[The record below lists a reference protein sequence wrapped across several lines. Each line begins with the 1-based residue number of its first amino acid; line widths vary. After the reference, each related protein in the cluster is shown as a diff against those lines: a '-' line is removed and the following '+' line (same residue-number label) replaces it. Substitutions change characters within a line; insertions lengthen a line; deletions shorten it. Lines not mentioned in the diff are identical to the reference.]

1 MTPFIG
7 NIEYQFILARVH
19 QKSNNFNRKGKN
31 MPGPLT
37 GLKVLD
43 LTRVL
48 AGPYAT
54 MILSDLG
61 AEVIKIEQPGTGD
74 ESRNF
79 GPFKNDFSLYFMSVN
94 RGKRSVTLNLKT
106 KQGKHIFKQLVKQ
119 SDILVENFRLGT
131 MRKLDLDYE
140 TLAAEHPSLIY
151 AACSG
156 FGQTGPFSE
165 QGAYDM
171 IIQGM
176 GGIISITG
184 EPNGPPVRVGTSIS
198 DITSALF
205 TTIGIMSALHHRNKT
220 GKGQLVDV
228 AMLDSLVA
236 VLENAIVRYF
246 ATDEIPQP
254 LGSRHPAITPFE
266 AFESADGYI
275 IIAIGNDT
283 LWCKFCESVDE
294 KHLIS
299 DPRFKTNA
307 GRTDNH
313 GQLFPILSE
322 IMRQRKTDEWIE
334 ALEKIGVPC
343 GPINT
348 IDKVVNHPQVQARE
362 MITSVMHQVT
372 GSVEV
377 PGLPIKL
384 SDTPGGVDAPAPSL
398 GEHTDEVLTDVLDMS
413 IEEIDLLRQEGI
425 I

>member
-1 MTPFIG
+1 M
-7 NIEYQFILARVH
+7 
-19 QKSNNFNRKGKN
+19 S
-31 MPGPLT
+31 GPLS
-37 GLKVLD
+37 GIKVLD

-61 AEVIKIEQPGTGD
+61 ADVIKIEQPEIGD

-79 GPFKNDFSLYFMSVN
+79 GPFKNGFSLYFMSVN
-94 RGKRSVTLNLKT
+94 RGKRSITLDLKT
-106 KQGKHIFKQLVKQ
+106 DRGKDIFKQLVKQ
-119 SDILVENFRLGT
+119 SDILVENFRPGT
-131 MRKLDLDYE
+131 MKKLGLDYE
-140 TLAAEHPSLIY
+140 TLAAEHPALIY

-156 FGQTGPFSE
+156 FGQTGPFAE
-165 QGAYDM
+165 KGAYDM

-184 EPNGPPVRVGTSIS
+184 EPDGPPVRVGTSIS
-198 DITSALF
+198 DITAALF
-205 TTIGIMSALHHRNKT
+205 TTIGILSALHNRNST

-266 AFESADGYI
+266 AFESADGHI

-283 LWCKFCESVDE
+283 LWAKFCEHVDQ
-294 KHLIS
+294 KNLIS
-299 DPRFKTNA
+299 DPRFSTNVE
-307 GRTDNH
+307 RTANH
-313 GQLFPILSE
+313 SELFPILSE
-322 IMRQRKTDEWIE
+322 IMRQRTTDEWID
-334 ALEKIGVPC
+334 ALENIGVPC

-348 IDKVVNHPQVQARE
+348 IDKVVNHPQVQARN
-362 MITSVMHQVT
+362 MITQVIHQMT
-372 GSVEV
+372 GAVEV

-384 SDTPGGVDAPAPSL
+384 SDTPGDVDIPAPNL
-398 GEHTDEVLTDVLDMS
+398 GEHTVEILTDVLKMS
-413 IEEIDLLRQEGI
+413 TDEVKQLKQERI

>member
-1 MTPFIG
+1 
-7 NIEYQFILARVH
+7 
-19 QKSNNFNRKGKN
+19 
-31 MPGPLT
+31 MPGPLE
-37 GLKVLD
+37 GIKVLD

-61 AEVIKIEQPGTGD
+61 ADVIKIEQPEIGD

-79 GPFKNDFSLYFMSVN
+79 GPFKNGFSLYFMSVN
-94 RGKRSVTLNLKT
+94 RGKRSITLDLKT
-106 KQGKHIFKQLVKQ
+106 DRGKDIFKQLVKQ
-119 SDILVENFRLGT
+119 SDILVENFRPGT
-131 MRKLDLDYE
+131 MKKLGLDYE
-140 TLAAEHPSLIY
+140 ILAAEHPALIY

-156 FGQTGPFSE
+156 FGQTGPFAE
-165 QGAYDM
+165 KGAYDM

-184 EPNGPPVRVGTSIS
+184 EPDGPPVRVGTSIS
-198 DITSALF
+198 DITAALF
-205 TTIGIMSALHHRNKT
+205 TTIGILSALHNRNST

-266 AFESADGYI
+266 AFESADGHI

-283 LWCKFCESVDE
+283 LWAKFCEHVDQ
-294 KHLIS
+294 KNLIS
-299 DPRFKTNA
+299 DPRFRTNVE
-307 GRTDNH
+307 RTANH
-313 GQLFPILSE
+313 SELFPILSE
-322 IMRQRKTDEWIE
+322 IMRQRTTDEWID
-334 ALEKIGVPC
+334 ALENIGVPC

-348 IDKVVNHPQVQARE
+348 IDKVVNHPQVQARN
-362 MITSVMHQVT
+362 MITQVIHQMT
-372 GSVEV
+372 GAVEV

-384 SDTPGGVDAPAPSL
+384 SDTPGDVDIPAPNL
-398 GEHTDEVLTDVLDMS
+398 GEHTSRDIDRC
-413 IEEIDLLRQEGI
+413 IENVY
-425 I
+425 

>member
-1 MTPFIG
+1 M
-7 NIEYQFILARVH
+7 
-19 QKSNNFNRKGKN
+19 S
-31 MPGPLT
+31 GPLS
-37 GLKVLD
+37 GIKVLD

-61 AEVIKIEQPGTGD
+61 AEVIKIEQPEIGD

-79 GPFKNDFSLYFMSVN
+79 GPFKNGFSLYFMSVN
-94 RGKRSVTLNLKT
+94 RGKRSITLDLKT
-106 KQGKHIFKQLVKQ
+106 DRGKDIFKQLVKQ
-119 SDILVENFRLGT
+119 SDILVENFRPGT
-131 MRKLDLDYE
+131 MKKLGLDYE
-140 TLAAEHPSLIY
+140 TLAAEHPALIY

-156 FGQTGPFSE
+156 FGQTGPFAE
-165 QGAYDM
+165 KGAYDM

-184 EPNGPPVRVGTSIS
+184 EPDGPPVRVGTSIS
-198 DITSALF
+198 DITAALF
-205 TTIGIMSALHHRNKT
+205 TTIGILSALHNRNST

-266 AFESADGYI
+266 AFESADGHI

-283 LWCKFCESVDE
+283 LWAKFCEHVDQ
-294 KHLIS
+294 KNLIS
-299 DPRFKTNA
+299 DPRFRTNVE
-307 GRTDNH
+307 RTANH
-313 GQLFPILSE
+313 SELFPILSE
-322 IMRQRKTDEWIE
+322 IMRQRTTDEWID
-334 ALEKIGVPC
+334 ALENIGVPC

-348 IDKVVNHPQVQARE
+348 IDKVVNHPQVQARD
-362 MITSVMHQVT
+362 MITQVIHQMT
-372 GSVEV
+372 GAVEV

-384 SDTPGGVDAPAPSL
+384 SDTPGDVDIPAPNL
-398 GEHTDEVLTDVLDMS
+398 GEHTVEILTDVLKMS
-413 IEEIDLLRQEGI
+413 TDEVKQLKQEKI